1 MTPDTLGLLAL
12 SQQERRLAVLV
23 TRIPDGAQLLLLERD
38 GVLAEAD
45 DPDHTRLPV
54 AQLIAAAA
62 DAARSDRSRIATIE
76 AQDWFLHVH
85 APPPRL
91 LVVGAVHIAQVLAPL
106 ARVAGLA
113 VSVIDPRESFATAER
128 FPGTDLVTLWPDE
141 ALRALRVDRH
151 TAIVTLTHDPKLDDP
166 ALDVALGSPAFY
178 IGALGS
184 RKTQDFRHDRLFEAG
199 FEEAAIARVRGP
211 VGLPIGAIGASEIAL
226 SILAEIVAVRR
237 GGALARRSDWPA

>member
-1 MTPDTLGLLAL
+1 MTPNTLHRLAQL
-12 SQQERRLAVLV
+12 QQERRLAVLV
-23 TRIPDGAQLLLLERD
+23 TRIPDGTQLLLLERD
-38 GVLAEAD
+38 GILAAD
-45 DPDHTRLPV
+45 NADHGDLPV
-54 AQLIAAAA
+54 EQLIPAAT
-62 DAARSDRSRIATIE
+62 DAAQSDRSRLVTID

-91 LVVGAVHIAQVLAPL
+91 LLVGAVHIAQVLAPL

-128 FPGTDLVTLWPDE
+128 FPGIDLVTLWPDE
-141 ALRALRVDRH
+141 GLHALRVDRH

-166 ALDVALGSPAFY
+166 ALDVALSGPAFY

-184 RKTQDFRHDRLFEAG
+184 RKTQDSRRARLRQAG
-199 FEEAAIARVRGP
+199 FDEPAIARVRGP